1 MESLLCVNDIMRCIS
16 TSRGLLRRR
25 WAALEHRLRA
35 LVKRRGFWAGEWVV
49 LVAGDV
55 AMVIRRR
62 VVVEATGSES
72 KAAAE
77 GATTSFTVQ
86 YEVLRVIVTGAPQAS
101 AAAAESQLRLHLPTR
116 QALPQAEFVQ
126 QFGTAAWDTAMVV
139 EKEVVDAAKLEPL
152 FLGLD
157 GEGGDEAWRIQL
169 ETTVAVYGLR
179 LKGRPIEH
187 ASLLV
192 WLCRDAEKQLQIRR
206 RFGLGPGASRADFA
220 QAAQRTLGN
229 EDWMK
234 RADGLSVAAVC
245 AFPGVDVNAIK
256 TDDDHKYSPL
266 HLAVLFNN
274 LEAVGALLAV
284 GAAVNAR
291 ACGARQPSRRTAIQ
305 WRGALQRMPG
315 GSGLR
320 RGYKKRFVRGAIRG
334 RSRVG
339 APAVVNI

>member
-25 WAALEHRLRA
+25 WAALERRLRA

-86 YEVLRVIVTGAPQAS
+86 YEVLRVIATGAPQAS

-192 WLCRDAEKQLQIRR
+192 WLCRNAEKQFQIRR

-234 RADGLSVAAVC
+234 RADADGLSVTAVC

-256 TDDDHKYSPL
+256 TDDDDKYSPL
-266 HLAVLFNN
+266 HLAVQSNN

-284 GAAVNAR
+284 GAAVNATDNDGWTGVER
-291 ACGARQPSRRTAIQ
+291 CTALFY
-305 WRGALQRMPG
+305 AKSAEVAKVL
-315 GSGLR
+315 
-320 RGYKKRFVRGAIRG
+320 VDA
-334 RSRVG
+334 
-339 APAVVNI
+339 